1 MLTKRNIP
9 PLLLG
14 WQTGATTMEI
24 NLEVPKIMEK
34 YLPEDSAIQLLGIYS
49 KDTPKYHRGSTMF
62 TLALLVIARSWK
74 QPRYPMTEEWIQKMF
89 FIYIMEYYS
98 AIMNDD
104 ILGFAG
110 KWMEIENTILIKLTE
125 TQKDIHGMYSLIC
138 GY

>member
-1 MLTKRNIP
+1 MLV
-9 PLLLG
+9 G
-14 WQTGATTMEI
+14 WQTGETTMEI

-89 FIYIMEYYS
+89 FIYTMEYYS
-98 AIMNDD
+98 ATKYED
-104 ILGFAG
+104 ILSFSG
-110 KWMEIENTILIKLTE
+110 KWMEV
-125 TQKDIHGMYSLIC
+125 SSSF
-138 GY
+138 